1 MDKSEYQSLEVE
13 RTLTPEILAPY
24 LRIDSQQSIRP
35 ASDFT
40 QQVLD
45 YYILGEDKTGY
56 KLPWS
61 QLDDKFRLR
70 AGECTLLGGINS
82 AGKSLTLGQLALYCM
97 AQKGRIL
104 SVSLEMSPRSQ
115 LIRMYRMASCN
126 VKPDLDFGLKFN
138 SWSKD
143 KLFFFDKEGTMDLN
157 TLEAGIRYSIHHF
170 GTDLILVDSLMT
182 ISGIRH
188 DDYTAQTD
196 VACRLADIARDLECH
211 IILVAHAR
219 KSFSI
224 RDKIDRFSVRGAGQL
239 TDRFDNVILI
249 QRNYPDNSEDPD
261 VTLTISKARHWDMA
275 ECEID
280 LWMDM
285 ASMNLLT
292 ANQSTYTI
300 IPDDFKYMIDEEE
313 DVDIDPPD
321 EYNRELPTFGE
332 VMKNVYEDQEGHNC
346 ED

>member
-1 MDKSEYQSLEVE
+1 MDKKEHQELMGE
-13 RTLTPEILAPY
+13 RNLTPEILAPY
-24 LRIDSQQSIRP
+24 LQIEHQQSIRS

-40 QQVLD
+40 QEVMD

-82 AGKSLTLGQLALYCM
+82 SGKSLALGQIALYAM
-97 AQKGRIL
+97 TQKAKVL
-104 SVSLEMSPRSQ
+104 SVSLEMSVRSQ
-115 LIRMYRMASCN
+115 LIRQWRMASG
-126 VKPDLDFGLKFN
+126 VIKPDLDFGLKFN
-138 SWSKD
+138 KWSHD
-143 KLFFFDKEGTMDLN
+143 KLFFFDKMGSMDLN

-196 VACRLADIARDLECH
+196 VVNRLADIARDLECH

-219 KSFSI
+219 KSFSVN
-224 RDKIDRFSVRGAGQL
+224 DKIDRFSVRGAGQL
-239 TDRFDNVILI
+239 TDRVDNVILI

-261 VTLTISKARHWDMA
+261 VSFTISKARHWDMA
-275 ECEID
+275 ECEMD

-292 ANQSTYTI
+292 AHQSTYTI
-300 IPDDFKYMIDEEE
+300 IPDDFKYMADE
-313 DVDIDPPD
+313 DVDTDPPD
-321 EYNRELPTFGE
+321 EYNAF
-332 VMKNVYEDQEGHNC
+332 EDQEGHDC
-346 ED
+346 EG

>member
-1 MDKSEYQSLEVE
+1 MDKKEHQELMGE
-13 RTLTPEILAPY
+13 RNLTPEILAPY
-24 LRIDSQQSIRP
+24 LQIEHQQSIKP
-35 ASDFT
+35 ASSYT
-40 QQVLD
+40 QEVMD

-70 AGECTLLGGINS
+70 NGECTLLGGINS
-82 AGKSLTLGQLALYCM
+82 SGKSLALGQIALYAM
-97 AQKGRIL
+97 TQKARVL
-104 SVSLEMSPRSQ
+104 SVSLEMSVRSQ
-115 LIRMYRMASCN
+115 LIRQWRMASG
-126 VKPDLDFGLKFN
+126 VIKPDLDFGLKFN
-138 SWSKD
+138 KWSHD
-143 KLFFFDKEGTMDLN
+143 KLFFFDKMGSMDLN
-157 TLEAGIRYSIHHF
+157 TLEAGIRYAIHHF

-196 VACRLADIARDLECH
+196 VVNRLADIARDLECH

-219 KSFSI
+219 KSFSVN
-224 RDKIDRFSVRGAGQL
+224 DKIDRFSVRGAGQL
-239 TDRFDNVILI
+239 TDRVDNVILI

-261 VTLTISKARHWDMA
+261 VNFTISKARHWDMA
-275 ECEID
+275 ECEVD

-292 ANQSTYTI
+292 AHQSVYTI
-300 IPDDFKYMIDEEE
+300 IPDDFKYMADE

-321 EYNRELPTFGE
+321 EYNKELPTFGE
-332 VMKNVYEDQEGHNC
+332 VMKDVYEDQEGHNC